1 MYKTILTFRASSI
14 GDGLMGKYLL
24 ENIRAAHPDARCALA
39 VSGRAGLLRDLFAA
53 YPWLT
58 VVEVNKNP
66 FSLLRF
72 FARGRHDLVVTPYT
86 GGVFGLLPKLAA
98 RVSART
104 LIGYSDASSLNNF
117 FYTHLISLVGRSRA
131 PRLLECDA
139 LASALPQGV
148 ALVLSGSRKQQET
161 IARMDLPTGALVVD
175 TTLQEFAALIDAS
188 AGMVSLDTGPAHL
201 AAHLHKP
208 HVIIGSCMYTQW
220 WSKEQYG
227 EYGPKALFSCADPGT
242 HSFSGCAERMNAID
256 LRAVA
261 AKAAQFFKAA

>member
-14 GDGLMGKYLL
+14 GDGLMWKYLL

-98 RVSART
+98 RGSART

-117 FYTHLISLVGRSRA
+117 FYNHLISLVGRSRA

-139 LASALPQGV
+139 LAAAGV
-148 ALVLSGSRKQQET
+148 
-161 IARMDLPTGALVVD
+161 P
-175 TTLQEFAALIDAS
+175 
-188 AGMVSLDTGPAHL
+188 VS
-201 AAHLHKP
+201 
-208 HVIIGSCMYTQW
+208 VES
-220 WSKEQYG
+220 
-227 EYGPKALFSCADPGT
+227 
-242 HSFSGCAERMNAID
+242 
-256 LRAVA
+256 
-261 AKAAQFFKAA
+261 